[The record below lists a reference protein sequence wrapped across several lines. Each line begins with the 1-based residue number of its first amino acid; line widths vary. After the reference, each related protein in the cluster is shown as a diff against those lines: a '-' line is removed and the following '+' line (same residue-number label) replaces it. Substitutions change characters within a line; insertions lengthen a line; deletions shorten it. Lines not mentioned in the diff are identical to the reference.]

1 MKAAAWTIAGAA
13 VLDWTIGDP
22 PALPHPVRAIGAAIA
37 LADARFNRNGAGSR
51 LTGGFVAIA
60 VVLGAAAAGALLARR
75 RIGAVVAAASTLAT
89 HDLVREA
96 RAVHRALRADSLADA
111 RAAVARIVGRD
122 TQDLDASE
130 VARATI
136 ETLAESTCDGIVAP
150 LFWLVLGGVPGAFA
164 FKATST
170 LDSMIGHRTPRHE
183 RFGSIAARLD
193 DAANFIPA
201 RLTAL
206 LIACAGSRPLATIRA
221 AMREAASHA
230 SPNAGWPESALASA
244 LGLRLGGTNRYA
256 GIAVAGPI
264 FNAGGRAPQAD
275 DIPRAI
281 AYVRRVSLAATLLA
295 VRVRA

>member
-1 MKAAAWTIAGAA
+1 MKPAAWTIAGAA
-13 VLDWTIGDP
+13 ILDWTIGDP
-22 PALPHPVRAIGAAIA
+22 PGLPHPVRAIGAAIA
-37 LADARFNRNGAGSR
+37 LADARFNRDGAGSR
-51 LTGGFVAIA
+51 FAGGLVALA
-60 VVLGAAAAGALLARR
+60 VVLGAAAAGALVARR

-96 RAVHRALRADSLADA
+96 RAVHHALQADSLADA
-111 RAAVARIVGRD
+111 RMAVARIVGRD

-136 ETLAESTCDGIVAP
+136 ETLAESACDGIVAP
-150 LFWLVLGGVPGAFA
+150 LFWLALGGVPGAFA
-164 FKATST
+164 FKAAST

-183 RFGSIAARLD
+183 RFGSVAARLD
-193 DAANFIPA
+193 DAANLVPA

-206 LIACAGSRPLATIRA
+206 LIALAGARPIATIRA
-221 AMREAASHA
+221 AMREAESHT

-256 GIAVAGPI
+256 GVAVGGPI
-264 FNAGGRAPQAD
+264 FTPGGRAPHAD

-281 AYVRRVSLAATLLA
+281 AQVQRISLAATLLA
-295 VRVRA
+295 IRVRA

>member
-1 MKAAAWTIAGAA
+1 MKRAAWTIAGAA

-22 PALPHPVRAIGAAIA
+22 PGLPHPVRAIGAAIA
-37 LADARFNRNGAGSR
+37 VADARFNRDGTGSR
-51 LTGGFVAIA
+51 LAGGLVALA
-60 VVLGAAAAGALLARR
+60 VVLGAAMAGALVARR

-89 HDLVREA
+89 HDLVSEA
-96 RAVHRALRADSLADA
+96 RAVHRALQADSLADA
-111 RAAVARIVGRD
+111 RMAVARIVGRD
-122 TQDLDASE
+122 TQDLEASE

-136 ETLAESTCDGIVAP
+136 ETLAESACDGIVAP
-150 LFWLVLGGVPGAFA
+150 LFWLALGGVPGAFA
-164 FKATST
+164 FKAAST

-193 DAANFIPA
+193 DAANLVPA

-206 LIACAGSRPLATIRA
+206 LIALTGARPLPTIRA

-256 GIAVAGPI
+256 GVAVRGPI
-264 FNAGGRAPQAD
+264 FNPDGRAPHAD
-275 DIPRAI
+275 DISRAI
-281 AYVRRVSLAATLLA
+281 AHVQRVSLAATLLA

>member
-1 MKAAAWTIAGAA
+1 MKPAAWTIAGAA
-13 VLDWTIGDP
+13 ILDWTIGDP
-22 PALPHPVRAIGAAIA
+22 PGLPHPVRAIGAAIA
-37 LADARFNRNGAGSR
+37 LADARFNRDGAGSR
-51 LTGGFVAIA
+51 FAGGLVALA
-60 VVLGAAAAGALLARR
+60 VVLGAAAAGALVARR

-96 RAVHRALRADSLADA
+96 RAVHRALQADSLADA
-111 RAAVARIVGRD
+111 RTAVARIVGRD
-122 TQDLDASE
+122 TQDLDARE

-150 LFWLVLGGVPGAFA
+150 LVLGGVPGAFA

-193 DAANFIPA
+193 DAANFVPA

-206 LIACAGSRPLATIRA
+206 LLALSAARPLATIRA

-230 SPNAGWPESALASA
+230 SPNAGWPEGALASA

-256 GIAVAGPI
+256 GLTVEGPI
-264 FNAGGRAPQAD
+264 FNPGGRAPHPD

-281 AYVRRVSLAATLLA
+281 ACVQRVSVIATLLA
-295 VRVRA
+295 IRVRA